1 VQKLQEL
8 KLLAQALNQGQAS
21 VIKEIASNANAIN
34 SRKHSSLVH
43 NSAVKERTA
52 KVNDKLGNRQSN
64 YKSREKVQSEQLNL
78 PLYPTTTIGS
88 FPQTL
93 IKCLC

>member
-34 SRKHSSLVH
+34 SRW
-43 NSAVKERTA
+43 
-52 KVNDKLGNRQSN
+52 LG
-64 YKSREKVQSEQLNL
+64 
-78 PLYPTTTIGS
+78 
-88 FPQTL
+88 
-93 IKCLC
+93 IKAD